1 MRLNKSDVLKKIQL
15 GEDSFIECKEV
26 RFSGN
31 RITGPHRDSLA
42 NEMAAFAN
50 SITPEGI
57 ILLGVKNNS
66 REVLGIPIEKLD
78 IVFIWVRDICLDLI
92 TPPIT
97 PIIERTT
104 LPDGAGKEKPVI
116 RIDIQK
122 SLFVHKSPGGYFHR
136 VGDSK
141 REMSPD
147 YLARL
152 MQQRSQTRIIRF
164 DEQVVPGTTIADLNE
179 NLYERFRTKLSDD
192 STESF
197 LVKLGLAQQDEDG
210 TLRATVSGI
219 LLSSNEPNKWIP
231 NAYIQAVA
239 YKGSKIISD
248 SVHSYQIDAQD
259 ITGPLDA
266 QVLAA
271 CRFVKKNMKVG
282 AEKHEGRKDLPEF
295 DLTAIF
301 EAIVN
306 AVAHRDYSI
315 YGSKIRLR
323 LFSDRLELY
332 SPGGIPNTM
341 TVESLPYR
349 QASRNDTISSL
360 LAKCRIPDSD
370 HGLTDRIAMMD
381 KRGEGVPIILDR
393 SEKLSGKK
401 PVYKLIDQSEL
412 FLTIFSRTGENNT

>member
-1 MRLNKSDVLKKIQL
+1 MRLNKSDVIKKLQL

-26 RFSGN
+26 RFSGDK
-31 RITGPHRDSLA
+31 ITGPHRDSLA
-42 NEMAAFAN
+42 DELAAFAN

-57 ILLGVKNNS
+57 ILLGVKDNS
-66 REVLGIPIEKLD
+66 REVLGIPMEKLD
-78 IVFIWVRDICLDLI
+78 TLFTWVRNICLDII
-92 TPPIT
+92 TPPIA

-104 LPDGAGKEKPVI
+104 LPDSTGKEKPII
-116 RIDIQK
+116 RIDVKK

-152 MQQRSQTRIIRF
+152 MQQRSQTGIMRF
-164 DEQVVPGTTIADLNE
+164 DEQLVPNTTIADLDE
-179 NLYERFRTKLSDD
+179 KLYERFRTNLSDD
-192 STESF
+192 SIESF
-197 LVKLGLAQQDEDG
+197 LIKLGLAQQDEDG

-219 LLSSNEPNKWIP
+219 LMSSKEPQKWIP
-231 NAYIQAVA
+231 NAYIQAVS
-239 YKGSKIISD
+239 YRGDKIISD
-248 SVHSYQIDAQD
+248 SNNSYQIDAQD
-259 ITGPLDA
+259 ITGPLDV
-266 QVLAA
+266 QVLDA
-271 CRFVKKNMKVG
+271 CHFVKKNMKV
-282 AEKHEGRKDLPEF
+282 AAVKHEGRKDIPEY

-301 EAIVN
+301 EALVN

-323 LFSDRLELY
+323 MFSNRLELY

-349 QASRNDTISSL
+349 QASRNESISSL

-370 HGLTDRIAMMD
+370 SELTNRTAMMD
-381 KRGEGVPIILDR
+381 KRGEGVPIIIDR

-401 PVYKLIDQSEL
+401 PIYKLIDNSEL
-412 FLTIFSRTGENNT
+412 LLEIFPCKSNV